1 VILINLLPHREEARK
16 RKREAFYASL
26 GLSAVLGVV
35 VAGAFFLSYQSSIG
49 LQQSMNSLLKAESVR
64 LDSQIKDVANLQTE
78 ITALR
83 ARQQAVEDLQSD
95 RNLPANLLSE
105 LAKQLPDGT
114 YLTGLKQEA
123 QGVSMTGIAQSNERV
138 SELLRNISTSEWLSN
153 PELVEI
159 AATSTAVSNKETKKV
174 FGFTLRVQL
183 KKKIVTNQNLPAAA
197 KLSSKDV
204 KGTAV
209 R

>member
-1 VILINLLPHREEARK
+1 
-16 RKREAFYASL
+16 
-26 GLSAVLGVV
+26 
-35 VAGAFFLSYQSSIG
+35 
-49 LQQSMNSLLKAESVR
+49 
-64 LDSQIKDVANLQTE
+64 
-78 ITALR
+78 
-83 ARQQAVEDLQSD
+83 LQSD